1 MMEQQGGAPASTTIQ
16 TTPAPINHI
25 GIDER
30 GIARIAGHRMRVID
44 VVWDTRAGMSPREIF
59 AEHPGLT
66 MAQIH
71 AAMAYYY
78 DHQAELDATME
89 RQQREAQEEWA
100 KQQASNDPLLQ
111 RLRALKV
118 QRMGGARG

>member
-1 MMEQQGGAPASTTIQ
+1 MDPQGETPAATTIQ

-25 GIDER
+25 GLDER
-30 GIARIAGHRMRVID
+30 GIARIVGHRTRVID
-44 VVWDTRAGMSPREIF
+44 VVWDTRLGMTPQQVV

-66 MAQIH
+66 MAQVH
-71 AAMAYYY
+71 AALAFYH

-89 RQQREAQEEWA
+89 RQQRESQEEWA

-111 RLRALKV
+111 RLRAAKV
-118 QRMGGARG
+118 KQMGGARG